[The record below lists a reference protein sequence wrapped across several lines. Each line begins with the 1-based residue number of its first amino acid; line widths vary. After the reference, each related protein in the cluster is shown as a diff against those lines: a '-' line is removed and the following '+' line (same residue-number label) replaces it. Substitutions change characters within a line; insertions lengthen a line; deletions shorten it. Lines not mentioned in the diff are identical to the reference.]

1 MPDPQ
6 QPIDY
11 KSAGVDIEAGNEAVR
26 RMKAHVARTH
36 SPAVLTG
43 LGSFGSLFS
52 LTDAIKGMADPVMVQ
67 STDGVGTKTLVA
79 VMAGRYENL
88 GRDLVAAVAG
98 DIAVMGARPLTFLDY
113 LGLHKVEPAIVEE
126 LVRGMSAAC
135 EESGIALVG
144 GETAEMPSVYAPGD
158 LDVVGFVTGVVDRS
172 KLLTGANIVAG
183 DVLYGVSS
191 SGLHTNGWSLARK
204 LLFEINK
211 FDIHEPR
218 PELNGATLADVLLE
232 PHANYVTTDPP
243 RPRRRHS
250 DQRHGAHHGRRP
262 HRKHAA
268 HSSRRSRRRHR
279 PHDLETAAHLHV
291 VAEARPDRGRRD
303 ASRLQHGHWA
313 CRRRAAPAISPSL
326 ADAFAPILRR
336 RDRPCGGQHHRRAL
350 HRRSLV
356 TMLSRQEL
364 LDAIP
369 HCLTQTNLPLPNKYP
384 GKVRDTY
391 DLGDR
396 LLLITTDRQSGFDRM
411 LGAIPYKGQVLNRTS
426 LHWFEATRHIVAQPR
441 DPLAARERAAR
452 AQVPRAAH

>member
-43 LGSFGSLFS
+43 LGSFGTLFS
-52 LTDAIKGMADPVMVQ
+52 LTDAIRGMDDPVMVQ

-79 VMAGRYENL
+79 VMAQRYENL

-158 LDVVGFVTGVVDRS
+158 LDVVGFVTGVVDRA
-172 KLLTGANIVAG
+172 KLLTGANIIAG

-211 FDIHEPR
+211 FDIHKPQS
-218 PELNGATLADVLLE
+218 ELNGANLADVLLE
-232 PHANYVTTDPP
+232 PHANYVAPI
-243 RPRRRHS
+243 
-250 DQRHGAHHGRRP
+250 
-262 HRKHAA
+262 
-268 HSSRRSRRRHR
+268 
-279 PHDLETAAHLHV
+279 
-291 VAEARPDRGRRD
+291 
-303 ASRLQHGHWA
+303 
-313 CRRRAAPAISPSL
+313 RRALDAGIPIKGMAHITGGGLIENVPRILPEGLGAGIDRSTWMPQRIFQWLQQLGRIPDDEMHRVFNMGVGLVVIAPPGHQAPLSE
-326 ADAFAPILRR
+326 AFAPFRLWELGSVDSAIKGVFLEK
-336 RDRPCGGQHHRRAL
+336 GGR
-350 HRRSLV
+350 
-356 TMLSRQEL
+356 
-364 LDAIP
+364 
-369 HCLTQTNLPLPNKYP
+369 
-384 GKVRDTY
+384 
-391 DLGDR
+391 
-396 LLLITTDRQSGFDRM
+396 
-411 LGAIPYKGQVLNRTS
+411 
-426 LHWFEATRHIVAQPR
+426 
-441 DPLAARERAAR
+441 
-452 AQVPRAAH
+452 